1 MNTRGGLRAPSA
13 ELDEAIPHR
22 SRVRALTVNLAR
34 VLAVLALALVPLVAP
49 GGPIASAGGFDC
61 KDVPSPEFP
70 NSVMAAEFDSSSKDR
85 EPKQGGTG
93 YETYGWAGLRWYT
106 YDLGCGNDL
115 VRAPDAVA
123 DTTVGN
129 TFLAIG
135 KGFAAA
141 AFWLDDQTQTGAA
154 AEEAGIAPAMVQ
166 FDQIVAS
173 ISNGMLGVYGTWLGV
188 ALMVVATIIIWN
200 ALKSN
205 AAAVTRTVAIAGT
218 AMAIGALFVG
228 APQKA
233 IQVADDTF
241 GSVITDTQGQMLSV
255 SGNTG
260 DPRNVLIDKIFLDD
274 WRKGWFGANFNDQEL
289 QLGPKLRDTLAF
301 SYAEQQN
308 VSGDNEA
315 ASELASKKGED
326 FENNLVE
333 KLKDLNLSYNQFQG
347 KDSGRTG
354 TGFMAMI
361 KLAMPSILWIGASIL
376 KLTAL
381 LAIRLAILFAP
392 IWVPIAAA
400 HGGTLSRVCRMIA
413 TAYMWGVAGAV
424 IIALYLMALVKLYD
438 TDNGL
443 VDGTWR
449 LWFMV
454 ILTAVCWFIMRPFK
468 RMTQTFTQNQAGALN
483 RKARHAQT
491 SMKQKFFKAGSAVV
505 GGPAAS
511 MVEEGVGALRKATKR
526 GGDLD
531 KDSVTPVRPEGRE
544 LNQRRRHEVD
554 KSRVDARKTMDRQQR
569 LTDSRK
575 DAQDVRRGSLADTA
589 KNSAGTKRPMSD
601 RPQTAGPAA
610 KPSHTVARQLIGI
623 EAGSPRSTSLVS
635 ETWDGGPRS
644 SIAPMKVFTPSSRD
658 APTGT
663 PMPRSG
669 ATRSSSS
676 TPPRSTA
683 RLWTPSLT
691 SAGTSSD
698 STDRFS

>member
-1 MNTRGGLRAPSA
+1 MNTIRRLKPPST
-13 ELDEAIPHR
+13 ELNEVIPHR

-34 VLAVLALALVPLVAP
+34 VLAVLALVLVPLVAP

-85 EPKQGGTG
+85 EPKQSATG

-123 DTTVGN
+123 DTTLGN

-141 AFWLDDQTQTGAA
+141 AFWLDDQTKTGSA

-205 AAAVTRTVAIAGT
+205 AAAVTRTVAIAGA

-274 WRKGWFGANFNDQEL
+274 WRKGWFGTNFNDKEL

-301 SYAEQQN
+301 SYAEQRE
-308 VSGDNEA
+308 VAGDNEA
-315 ASELASKKGED
+315 ASKLAE
-326 FENNLVE
+326 E
-333 KLKDLNLSYNQFQG
+333 KAAKFDDEIIDKLDGLNLSYGQFQG

-569 LTDSRK
+569 LKDSRK
-575 DAQDVRRGSLADTA
+575 NDVRRQSLAGTA
-589 KNSAGTKRPMSD
+589 KSSTGLKRPVAD
-601 RPQTAGPAA
+601 RPQTVGTAA
-610 KPSHTVARQLIGI
+610 NRGQALARQLVGT
-623 EAGSPRSTSLVS
+623 EAGSPRSSSSVS

-644 SIAPMKVFTPSSRD
+644 SIAPMKVFTPPSRD
-658 APTGT
+658 VSTGSTT
-663 PMPRSG
+663 PSSG
-669 ATRSSSS
+669 ATRSNTS

-691 SAGTSSD
+691 SAGTSPD
-698 STDRFS
+698 STDRFC

>member
-1 MNTRGGLRAPSA
+1 
-13 ELDEAIPHR
+13 
-22 SRVRALTVNLAR
+22 
-34 VLAVLALALVPLVAP
+34 
-49 GGPIASAGGFDC
+49 
-61 KDVPSPEFP
+61 
-70 NSVMAAEFDSSSKDR
+70 
-85 EPKQGGTG
+85 
-93 YETYGWAGLRWYT
+93 
-106 YDLGCGNDL
+106 
-115 VRAPDAVA
+115 
-123 DTTVGN
+123 
-129 TFLAIG
+129 
-135 KGFAAA
+135 
-141 AFWLDDQTQTGAA
+141 
-154 AEEAGIAPAMVQ
+154 
-166 FDQIVAS
+166 
-173 ISNGMLGVYGTWLGV
+173 
-188 ALMVVATIIIWN
+188 
-200 ALKSN
+200 
-205 AAAVTRTVAIAGT
+205 
-218 AMAIGALFVG
+218 
-228 APQKA
+228 
-233 IQVADDTF
+233 
-241 GSVITDTQGQMLSV
+241 MLSV
-255 SGNTG
+255 SGHTG

-274 WRKGWFGANFNDQEL
+274 WRKGWFGTNFNDQEL

-301 SYAEQQN
+301 SYAEQRE
-308 VSGDNEA
+308 VAGDNEA
-315 ASELASKKGED
+315 ASKLAE
-326 FENNLVE
+326 E
-333 KLKDLNLSYNQFQG
+333 KAAKFDDEIIDKLDGLNLSYGQFQG

-575 DAQDVRRGSLADTA
+575 NDVRRRSLAGTA
-589 KNSAGTKRPMSD
+589 KSSTGLKRPVAD
-601 RPQTAGPAA
+601 RPQTAGTAA
-610 KPSHTVARQLIGI
+610 NRGQALARQLVGT
-623 EAGSPRSTSLVS
+623 EAGSPRSTSSVS

-644 SIAPMKVFTPSSRD
+644 SIAPMKVFTPPSRD

-669 ATRSSSS
+669 ATRSNSS
-676 TPPRSTA
+676 TTPRSTA

-691 SAGTSSD
+691 STGTSSD
-698 STDRFS
+698 STDRVS

>member
-1 MNTRGGLRAPSA
+1 
-13 ELDEAIPHR
+13 
-22 SRVRALTVNLAR
+22 
-34 VLAVLALALVPLVAP
+34 
-49 GGPIASAGGFDC
+49 
-61 KDVPSPEFP
+61 
-70 NSVMAAEFDSSSKDR
+70 
-85 EPKQGGTG
+85 
-93 YETYGWAGLRWYT
+93 
-106 YDLGCGNDL
+106 
-115 VRAPDAVA
+115 
-123 DTTVGN
+123 
-129 TFLAIG
+129 
-135 KGFAAA
+135 
-141 AFWLDDQTQTGAA
+141 
-154 AEEAGIAPAMVQ
+154 
-166 FDQIVAS
+166 
-173 ISNGMLGVYGTWLGV
+173 
-188 ALMVVATIIIWN
+188 
-200 ALKSN
+200 
-205 AAAVTRTVAIAGT
+205 
-218 AMAIGALFVG
+218 
-228 APQKA
+228 
-233 IQVADDTF
+233 
-241 GSVITDTQGQMLSV
+241 
-255 SGNTG
+255 
-260 DPRNVLIDKIFLDD
+260 
-274 WRKGWFGANFNDQEL
+274 
-289 QLGPKLRDTLAF
+289 
-301 SYAEQQN
+301 
-308 VSGDNEA
+308 
-315 ASELASKKGED
+315 
-326 FENNLVE
+326 
-333 KLKDLNLSYNQFQG
+333 
-347 KDSGRTG
+347 
-354 TGFMAMI
+354 
-361 KLAMPSILWIGASIL
+361 MPSILWIGASIL

-424 IIALYLMALVKLYD
+424 IIALYLMALVKLYE

-511 MVEEGVGALRKATKR
+511 MVEEGVGALRKATTR

-554 KSRVDARKTMDRQQR
+554 KSRVDARRTMDRQPR

-575 DAQDVRRGSLADTA
+575 NDVRRRSLAGTA
-589 KNSAGTKRPMSD
+589 KSSTGLKRPVAD
-601 RPQTAGPAA
+601 RPQTAGTAA
-610 KPSHTVARQLIGI
+610 DRPQIAGTAANRGQALARQLVGA
-623 EAGSPRSTSLVS
+623 EAGSPRSSSSVS

-658 APTGT
+658 VSAGSTA
-663 PMPRSG
+663 PRSG
-669 ATRSSSS
+669 ATRSSSSS

>member
-1 MNTRGGLRAPSA
+1 MNTIRRLRAPSA
-13 ELDEAIPHR
+13 GPDRAIPHQ
-22 SRVRALTVNLAR
+22 SRIRALTVKLAR
-34 VLAVLALALVPLVAP
+34 VLAVLALVLVPLLAP

-123 DTTVGN
+123 DTTLGN

-141 AFWLDDQTQTGAA
+141 AFWLDDQTKTGAA

-205 AAAVTRTVAIAGT
+205 AAAVTRTVAIAGA

-233 IQVADDTF
+233 IQAADDTF
-241 GSVITDTQGQMLSV
+241 GSIITDTQGQMLSV
-255 SGNTG
+255 SGHTG

-274 WRKGWFGANFNDQEL
+274 WRKGWFGTNFNDQEL

-301 SYAEQQN
+301 SYAEQRE
-308 VSGDNEA
+308 VAGDNEA
-315 ASELASKKGED
+315 ASKLAE
-326 FENNLVE
+326 E
-333 KLKDLNLSYNQFQG
+333 KAAKFDDEIIDKLDGLNLSYGQFQG

-381 LAIRLAILFAP
+381 LAIRLAILFAWF
-392 IWVPIAAA
+392 WV
-400 HGGTLSRVCRMIA
+400 
-413 TAYMWGVAGAV
+413 
-424 IIALYLMALVKLYD
+424 
-438 TDNGL
+438 
-443 VDGTWR
+443 
-449 LWFMV
+449 
-454 ILTAVCWFIMRPFK
+454 
-468 RMTQTFTQNQAGALN
+468 
-483 RKARHAQT
+483 
-491 SMKQKFFKAGSAVV
+491 
-505 GGPAAS
+505 
-511 MVEEGVGALRKATKR
+511 
-526 GGDLD
+526 
-531 KDSVTPVRPEGRE
+531 
-544 LNQRRRHEVD
+544 
-554 KSRVDARKTMDRQQR
+554 
-569 LTDSRK
+569 
-575 DAQDVRRGSLADTA
+575 
-589 KNSAGTKRPMSD
+589 
-601 RPQTAGPAA
+601 
-610 KPSHTVARQLIGI
+610 
-623 EAGSPRSTSLVS
+623 
-635 ETWDGGPRS
+635 
-644 SIAPMKVFTPSSRD
+644 KV
-658 APTGT
+658 
-663 PMPRSG
+663 
-669 ATRSSSS
+669 
-676 TPPRSTA
+676 
-683 RLWTPSLT
+683 
-691 SAGTSSD
+691 
-698 STDRFS
+698 